1 MFYCKKKNCEYYIM
15 MFIIMINTY
24 HKKQTYAVRANLCAE
39 LALCIFNVP
48 YDQQYTY
55 LGGYLSSDITL

>member
-1 MFYCKKKNCEYYIM
+1 